1 MAAEKETAGVL
12 GRPHHLDGTKALDH
26 AKSQGNPYVI
36 RLFDNYHQIYKYQR
50 DIIGKDYMPKN
61 QYAKDSTGPGVK
73 GTRIY
78 VPVQTQIVRIFFKIV
93 GAGAVCTVAI
103 GIWSWLRHPL
113 RPAVE
118 VEYQRWRRRQPR
130 RWLWRWL
137 SGRFCYRCRQ
147 AWMRYAR
154 FIDSGDDEQNDFN
167 LEVDRLWQWLARL
180 LPRIAQW
187 HLDILAR
194 NWTLWLLSTAVAAS
208 PAAAPATTV
217 GAATEASAAKA
228 ISGAAKDRRGG
239 AAEGGRQARAG
250 AGPLEASPPAA
261 EAGLYLN
268 IGLARIFTDPLCP

>member
-1 MAAEKETAGVL
+1 MTAEKETAGVL

-194 NWTLWLLSTAVAAS
+194 GIELCGLCQRRWREVPQPRPPQRSARRQKQAQPKPSAEQQK
-208 PAAAPATTV
+208 
-217 GAATEASAAKA
+217 TEEEARRK
-228 ISGAAKDRRGG
+228 GAAKHER
-239 AAEGGRQARAG
+239 EQVLWKQVLRQRKQV
-250 AGPLEASPPAA
+250 
-261 EAGLYLN
+261 Y
-268 IGLARIFTDPLCP
+268 I